1 MIFLLISLHSKG
13 IGFLQRGVIV
23 DFTVFKKVLDN
34 GLTVLVLPQRTIPKV
49 SIQVWYKVGSKDE
62 KSGQRGIAHLIEH
75 MIFKGTDSL
84 SESDINTISF
94 RLSGITN
101 AFTSHDYTGYLF
113 DVPSQHWDQV
123 LPVMADCMVNCTFKQ
138 QFLNSELKAV
148 IQELKLYNDD
158 YVSTLLERMA
168 AAIFADHPYHYPV
181 IGYKQDLW
189 GVQRESLVSFYEYF
203 YRPDNATL
211 VIVGDI
217 DPEDAFKAAARDFGH
232 LVSEGPCERKRWY
245 HSFDIAQQQV
255 TLYREIKQPFMLMAW
270 VIPGVSAK
278 KEYFF
283 DLISWVLGAGRGA
296 RLYVRLVTQL
306 GLATEVQSFVYD
318 LFEQGL
324 FLVYVQ
330 PRSLDDIELIKKII
344 LEEVNFYRTHEIA
357 DLELV
362 RAQRKTAMDII
373 SLSENNQR
381 LAYVLGKFFAAT
393 NDENYLLNY
402 TKHSDASIKKEIK
415 DLFNEYFAPAL
426 VHCGYVLPLKEED
439 TALWKR
445 QQEVSDAEDARILA
459 GITREDCCEEPSGI
473 KNIHRASPKPF
484 TYPRAE
490 QFTLA
495 NGLKV
500 FLCNKPELGKV
511 DLILDLKA
519 KHFYDRPH
527 QQGLN
532 LMMTD
537 VLLEGTQKR
546 TAQQLAQDLES
557 YGMELNTFPGQMG
570 MTMLSRDIELGLDL
584 FIEVLT
590 QPLFDAEAIE
600 RTREQLLAELKMFWD
615 TPLDFAGQL
624 AREAVYKGHPY
635 GQNLLGNIEA
645 ITHFSQADL
654 INAHQRYITPY
665 GARLALVG
673 DLSQYPIKDLLQRK
687 FGAWEGSKVDDI
699 KFPTIEVVEP
709 RVINY
714 PINRDQVVLAFAGLS
729 VERMHKDFDALLLF
743 DQVLTGGVLGSMNSR
758 LFELREKTGLFYTIS
773 GSLLAGASLQPGMFF
788 VKAVVSND
796 RLLEAE
802 REIERVLQQGAEQL
816 SEQELDE
823 ARMALINSLVDNF
836 AAQRNTA
843 STFIAMDIYG
853 LPPSYFD
860 DRPEQL
866 MRITASDIQKAVKDV
881 LDTKRLVKIKI
892 GRV

>member
-1 MIFLLISLHSKG
+1 M
-13 IGFLQRGVIV
+13 
-23 DFTVFKKVLDN
+23 DFRVVKKILNN

-49 SIQVWYKVGSKDE
+49 SIQVWYNVGSKDE

-94 RLSGITN
+94 RLSGVTN

-158 YVSTLLERMA
+158 YVSTLLEKMA

-211 VIVGDI
+211 VIVGDV
-217 DPEDAFKAAARDFGH
+217 DPEEAFSAAERDFGH
-232 LVSEGPCERKRWY
+232 LVSEGPCERKNWY
-245 HSFDIAQQQV
+245 HSFDIVQQQV
-255 TLYREIKQPFMLMAW
+255 TLYREIQQPFMLMAW
-270 VIPGVSAK
+270 VIPGVAAK

-296 RLYVRLVTQL
+296 RLYVRLVTEL
-306 GLATEVQSFVYD
+306 GIATEVQSFVYD
-318 LFEQGL
+318 LFDQGL

-330 PRSLDDIELIKKII
+330 PRSLDDVETIKKII
-344 LEEVNFYRTHEIA
+344 LEEIDAYRSREIS
-357 DLELV
+357 DTELV
-362 RAQRKTAMDII
+362 RAQRKTAMDIV
-373 SLSENNQR
+373 SLYENNQR

-393 NDENYLLNY
+393 KDENYLLNY
-402 TKHSDASIKKEIK
+402 TKHSDVEIKKEIK
-415 DLFNEYFAPAL
+415 NLLSEYFSPSL
-426 VHCGYVLPLKEED
+426 VHYGYALPLRPED
-439 TALWKR
+439 TVLWKR
-445 QQEVSDAEDARILA
+445 QQEVSDAEDARIVSE
-459 GITREDCCEEPSGI
+459 ITREETSEEPSGL
-473 KNIHRASPKPF
+473 KQVHRAPPKPF
-484 TYPRAE
+484 SYARAE
-490 QFTLA
+490 QFVLP

-500 FLCNKPELGKV
+500 FFCNKPELGKI

-519 KHFYDRPH
+519 KHFYDKPD

-532 LMMTD
+532 LMMAD
-537 VLLEGTQKR
+537 LLLEGTQQR
-546 TAQQLAQDLES
+546 TASQLAQELES
-557 YGMELNTFPGQMG
+557 YGMELNTFPGQLG
-570 MTMLSRDIELGLDL
+570 MTMLSKDLLLGLDL
-584 FIEVLT
+584 LTEVLT
-590 QPLFDAEAIE
+590 QPLFDNEAIE
-600 RTREQLLAELKMFWD
+600 RIREQLLSELKMFWD
-615 TPLDFAGQL
+615 TPVDFAGQL
-624 AREAVYKGHPY
+624 AREAIYKSHPY
-635 GQNLLGNIEA
+635 GQNLMGKAETIA
-645 ITHFSQADL
+645 RFSKEDL
-654 INAHQRYITPY
+654 VDAHRRYITPF
-665 GARLALVG
+665 GARLAIVG
-673 DLSQYPIKDLLQRK
+673 DLSQYSIKDVLQQK
-687 FGAWEGSKVDDI
+687 FGAWQGEKVDDLI
-699 KFPTIEVVEP
+699 FPTLKQIEP
-709 RVINY
+709 RVITY
-714 PINRDQVVLAFAGLS
+714 PINRDQVVLAFGGLS

-773 GSLLAGASLQPGMFF
+773 GSLLAGASLQPGMIF

-796 RLLEAE
+796 RLAEAE
-802 REIERVLQQGAEQL
+802 REIERVLKEGAAQL

-836 AAQRNTA
+836 AAQRNMA
-843 STFIAMDIYG
+843 STFIAMDMYG
-853 LPPSYFD
+853 FPPSYFD

-866 MRITASDIQKAVKDV
+866 VKVKREDIERVVKTV
-881 LDTKRLVKIKI
+881 LDTNRLVKIKI